1 MKSRLSS
8 FVRRCAVLALVALA
22 ASSAFAQ
29 STPGQIGGAL
39 SFDGVDDWVHIP
51 TTHPSVYTLY
61 KDVALQENED
71 ALTIEAWFRVDD
83 MAPGRVHSI
92 FSNGTNVPNMSL
104 RILVFDGILEA
115 GIRNGE
121 TEGGAPYPY
130 KHWRTPAGSVVEGQ
144 WHHVAFVVRT
154 YKYGGQ
160 KVRSEFTLYLDG
172 VQVAYHNGGFYGLYI
187 SDMYGKIYYVE
198 QLAIGMDLEYASSRY
213 FGGAMDEVR
222 FWGIARS
229 ASEIADNMHSPLTG
243 SEAGLIGYWS
253 LDEGDTQPPT
263 ITFPDG
269 SEVTVG
275 ESTTY
280 VDPVTATDVTSITQV
295 IDESDTGHHGVF
307 ESGGTPTPVDLSVSG
322 TVGTALGDYTLTYT
336 ATDAAGNTATAT
348 RLVHVVD
355 MTPPVITLNGSAE
368 AYVVE
373 GTDYNDPLAS
383 ALDNHDG
390 TLPVTVDETL
400 GANSAIGDYTLT
412 YTATDAAG
420 NTGTAERL
428 VHVVSFG
435 DAYDWEQVPGSAVD
449 IAFGGNG
456 VLYMTGS
463 DSGIYKW
470 EEDDWVEIEGYGQ
483 RIGVA
488 PDGTPWIVND
498 LGWVL
503 RWDPESAAFV
513 RVPDAGEGGAI
524 DIGMGGEV
532 WVLAEFGTP
541 GIHQAYRWDAAT
553 YSWRETGG
561 YRGTA
566 IDVGPDGSA
575 WMRINDGDVYQF
587 YMSMEEPF
595 WGSNSAIGG
604 GVGDVALGYDG
615 STWCV
620 AEGTGDGEVR
630 RWNVSSN
637 SWEKINGVG
646 KAISVSPDGIAWV
659 VRADGTIWKGVP
671 GGRYQ

>member
-1 MKSRLSS
+1 M
-8 FVRRCAVLALVALA
+8 
-22 ASSAFAQ
+22 
-29 STPGQIGGAL
+29 
-39 SFDGVDDWVHIP
+39 
-51 TTHPSVYTLY
+51 
-61 KDVALQENED
+61 
-71 ALTIEAWFRVDD
+71 
-83 MAPGRVHSI
+83 
-92 FSNGTNVPNMSL
+92 
-104 RILVFDGILEA
+104 
-115 GIRNGE
+115 
-121 TEGGAPYPY
+121 
-130 KHWRTPAGSVVEGQ
+130 
-144 WHHVAFVVRT
+144 
-154 YKYGGQ
+154 
-160 KVRSEFTLYLDG
+160 
-172 VQVAYHNGGFYGLYI
+172 
-187 SDMYGKIYYVE
+187 
-198 QLAIGMDLEYASSRY
+198 
-213 FGGAMDEVR
+213 
-222 FWGIARS
+222 
-229 ASEIADNMHSPLTG
+229 
-243 SEAGLIGYWS
+243 
-253 LDEGDTQPPT
+253 
-263 ITFPDG
+263 
-269 SEVTVG
+269 
-275 ESTTY
+275 
-280 VDPVTATDVTSITQV
+280 
-295 IDESDTGHHGVF
+295 
-307 ESGGTPTPVDLSVSG
+307 
-322 TVGTALGDYTLTYT
+322 
-336 ATDAAGNTATAT
+336 
-348 RLVHVVD
+348 
-355 MTPPVITLNGSAE
+355 
-368 AYVVE
+368 
-373 GTDYNDPLAS
+373 
-383 ALDNHDG
+383 
-390 TLPVTVDETL
+390 
-400 GANSAIGDYTLT
+400 
-412 YTATDAAG
+412 
-420 NTGTAERL
+420 
-428 VHVVSFG
+428 SFG